1 MGAAASAFR
10 RKKEKQ
16 EPEAPPIPDEYR
28 PQTKEVGFIASHP
41 DWPKNDFITI
51 GKPSKGEYA
60 GRFYSANKQF
70 VGRWQIQSN
79 TLALSWDKERPID
92 YVRAGKTEEFWF
104 NDQTKLT
111 LKLQSPS
118 ILPLWLAPSVL
129 GRKFDLIKTCEKH
142 FECPICYFDLPIAT
156 PCVVRDR
163 KRRVCPHYFHHE
175 CANRVL
181 AKRHTVTPV
190 CPECGAKFS
199 DAKEIPSMID
209 DPRGWFQTCDAD
221 LSGSLDKEEIV
232 NALGSMLLVDREK
245 LQKTIDLNWSMWDPS
260 GDGDID
266 VDEFLRPED
275 GLREF
280 IIRNFA
286 DFKKPAFDISQVPL
300 METHPV
306 QWFEYWD
313 RDGGGTLDREE
324 FTRAMVKTFCVNVWG
339 DPVLSRAQETRELGG
354 MIWRN
359 QGLHEFDAISFED
372 FIKPYGL
379 YDTLVHN
386 VVQGTFFGEEENGT

>member
-1 MGAAASAFR
+1 
-10 RKKEKQ
+10 
-16 EPEAPPIPDEYR
+16 
-28 PQTKEVGFIASHP
+28 
-41 DWPKNDFITI
+41 
-51 GKPSKGEYA
+51 
-60 GRFYSANKQF
+60 
-70 VGRWQIQSN
+70 
-79 TLALSWDKERPID
+79 
-92 YVRAGKTEEFWF
+92 
-104 NDQTKLT
+104 
-111 LKLQSPS
+111 
-118 ILPLWLAPSVL
+118 
-129 GRKFDLIKTCEKH
+129 
-142 FECPICYFDLPIAT
+142 
-156 PCVVRDR
+156 
-163 KRRVCPHYFHHE
+163 
-175 CANRVL
+175 
-181 AKRHTVTPV
+181 
-190 CPECGAKFS
+190 
-199 DAKEIPSMID
+199 MID